1 MQQKYK
7 VFINN
12 QPKIIDH
19 NWKQFCENYK
29 MIYASG
35 GVVFNNNKLL
45 MIYRN
50 GFWDLPKGKMEI
62 NESEIEC
69 AVRELEEECGI
80 DKLSVIK
87 FLKYTYHTYV
97 EDSQPILKKT
107 SWYLMSSDF
116 KKKLIPQKSEGISK
130 VIWVSKNEIPF
141 KLDNS
146 FQNIKDLLNNI

>member
-69 AVRELEEECGI
+69 AVREVEEECGI

-97 EDSQPILKKT
+97 EDDQAILKKT
-107 SWYLMSSDF
+107 SWYLMLSNS
-116 KKKLIPQKSEGISK
+116 KKKLTPQKSEGISK
-130 VIWVSKNEIPF
+130 VIWVSKNEIPS

-146 FQNIKDLLNNI
+146 FENIKDLLNNI

>member
-12 QPKIIDH
+12 QPKIINH

-29 MIYASG
+29 IIYASG

-62 NESEIEC
+62 NESELEC
-69 AVRELEEECGI
+69 AVREVEEECGI

-116 KKKLIPQKSEGISK
+116 KKKLIPQKSEGISMA
-130 VIWVSKNEIPF
+130 IWVNKSEIRY
-141 KLDNS
+141 KLNNS
-146 FQNIKDLLNNI
+146 FENIKDLLNNI

>member
-19 NWKQFCENYK
+19 NWEDFCDNYK
-29 MIYASG
+29 IIYASG
-35 GVVFNNNKLL
+35 GVVFNNDKLL
-45 MIYRN
+45 MIFRN
-50 GFWDLPKGKMEI
+50 DFWDLPKGKIEL
-62 NESEIEC
+62 NESELEC
-69 AVRELEEECGI
+69 AVREVEEECGI
-80 DKLSVIK
+80 DKLCVIN

-97 EDSQPILKKT
+97 EDDQPILKKT

-116 KKKLIPQKSEGISK
+116 KKKLTPQKSEGISK
-130 VIWVSKNEIPF
+130 VIWVSKNEISS

-146 FQNIKDLLNNI
+146 FENIKDLLNNI

>member
-12 QPKIIDH
+12 QVKIIDH

-35 GVVFNNNKLL
+35 GVVFNNDKLL
-45 MIYRN
+45 MIFRN
-50 GFWDLPKGKMEI
+50 DFWDLPKGKIEL
-62 NESEIEC
+62 NESEQEC
-69 AVRELEEECGI
+69 AVREVEEECGI
-80 DKLSVIK
+80 DKLTVVK
-87 FLKYTYHTYV
+87 FLKYTYHTYI
-97 EDSQPILKKT
+97 EYDQHILKKT
-107 SWYLMSSDF
+107 SWYLMSSDS

-130 VIWVSKNEIPF
+130 AIWVSKNEIPS

-146 FQNIKDLLNNI
+146 FENIKDLLNNI

>member
-1 MQQKYK
+1 
-7 VFINN
+7 
-12 QPKIIDH
+12 
-19 NWKQFCENYK
+19 

-35 GVVFNNNKLL
+35 GVVFNDNKLL

-62 NESEIEC
+62 NESELKC
-69 AVRELEEECGI
+69 AVREVEEECGI
-80 DKLSVIK
+80 NKLSVIK

-97 EDSQPILKKT
+97 EDGQHILKKT

-116 KKKLIPQKSEGISK
+116 KKKLIPQKSEGISMA
-130 VIWVSKNEIPF
+130 IWVSKNEIRY

-146 FQNIKDLLNNI
+146 FENIKDLLNNI

>member
-50 GFWDLPKGKMEI
+50 GFWDLPKGKIEI

-69 AVRELEEECGI
+69 AYREVEEECGI

-97 EDSQPILKKT
+97 EDGQHILKKT

-116 KKKLIPQKSEGISK
+116 KKKLTPQKSEGILE
-130 VIWVSKNEIPF
+130 VIWVSKNEIPC

-146 FQNIKDLLNNI
+146 FENIKDLLNNI

>member
-62 NESEIEC
+62 NESEKEC
-69 AVRELEEECGI
+69 AVREVEEECGI
-80 DKLSVIK
+80 DKLSVVK

-97 EDSQPILKKT
+97 EDDQAILKKT
-107 SWYLMSSDF
+107 SWYLMLSNS
-116 KKKLIPQKSEGISK
+116 KKKLTPQKSEGISK
-130 VIWVSKNEIPF
+130 VIWVSKNDISF
-141 KLDNS
+141 KLENS
-146 FQNIKDLLNNI
+146 FENIKDLLNNI

>member
-1 MQQKYK
+1 MKQKYK

-29 MIYASG
+29 MIHASG
-35 GVVFNNNKLL
+35 GVVLNNNKLL

-62 NESEIEC
+62 NESELDC
-69 AVRELEEECGI
+69 AVREVEEECGV
-80 DKLSVIK
+80 DRLSVIK

-97 EDSQPILKKT
+97 EYGQPILKKT

-116 KKKLIPQKSEGISK
+116 KKKLTPQKSEGISK
-130 VIWVSKNEIPF
+130 VIWVSKNEIPS
-141 KLDNS
+141 KLYNS
-146 FQNIKDLLNNI
+146 FENIKDLLNNI

>member
-1 MQQKYK
+1 
-7 VFINN
+7 
-12 QPKIIDH
+12 
-19 NWKQFCENYK
+19 

-45 MIYRN
+45 MILRN
-50 GFWDLPKGKMEI
+50 GFWDLPKGKIELK
-62 NESEIEC
+62 ESELEC
-69 AVRELEEECGI
+69 AVREVKEECGV

-97 EDSQPILKKT
+97 EDDQPILKKT

-116 KKKLIPQKSEGISK
+116 KKKLSPQISEGITK
-130 VIWVSKNEIPF
+130 VIWVSKNEISS

-146 FQNIKDLLNNI
+146 FENIKDLLKTSSYLHYEG

>member
-50 GFWDLPKGKMEI
+50 GFWDLPKGKIEL
-62 NESEIEC
+62 NESELEC
-69 AVRELEEECGI
+69 AVREVEEECGV

-97 EDSQPILKKT
+97 EDDQPILKKT

-130 VIWVSKNEIPF
+130 VIWVSKNEISS

-146 FQNIKDLLNNI
+146 FENIKDLLNNF

>member
-12 QPKIIDH
+12 QPNIINH
-19 NWKQFCENYK
+19 NWKGFCDNYK
-29 MIYASG
+29 IIYASG
-35 GVVFNNNKLL
+35 GVVFNNDKLL

-50 GFWDLPKGKMEI
+50 DFWDLPKGKIEL
-62 NESEIEC
+62 NESELEC
-69 AVRELEEECGI
+69 AVREVEEECGI

-97 EDSQPILKKT
+97 EDGQPILKKT
-107 SWYLMSSDF
+107 SWYLMLSDF

-130 VIWVSKNEIPF
+130 VIWVSKNEIPCM
-141 KLDNS
+141 LDNS
-146 FQNIKDLLNNI
+146 FENIKDLLKNI

>member
-19 NWKQFCENYK
+19 KWNQFCKKYK

-35 GVVFNNNKLL
+35 GVVFNNDKLL
-45 MIYRN
+45 MIFRN
-50 GFWDLPKGKMEI
+50 GFWDLPKGKIEL
-62 NESEIEC
+62 NESELEC
-69 AVRELEEECGI
+69 AVREVEEECGI
-80 DKLSVIK
+80 ERLSVVK

-97 EDSQPILKKT
+97 EDNQPILKKT
-107 SWYLMSSDF
+107 SWFLMSSDYM
-116 KKKLIPQKSEGISK
+116 KKLTPQKSEGIIK
-130 VIWVSKNEIPF
+130 VIWVSKNEIPS

-146 FQNIKDLLNNI
+146 FENIKDLLNNI